1 MKQLPKAI
9 DRNGDLWVPAVT
21 KNLLYRALQDARRAL
36 ESSQGL
42 AVTQGSTVRTIDHA
56 EQLQA
61 LAVAAALLGLDR
73 CDRSL
78 PPVHEQ
84 LGEPT
89 ARQTQVLRNLTTL
102 RSI

>member
-21 KNLLYRALQDARRAL
+21 KNLLFRALQDVRSAL

-42 AVTQGSTVRTIDHA
+42 AAAQGNSARTIDHA
-56 EQLQA
+56 EQLRA

-73 CDRSL
+73 CDRNL
-78 PPVHEQ
+78 PPVHDQ
-84 LGEPT
+84 LGEPS
-89 ARQTQVLRNLTTL
+89 ALQAQVLRNLYTL

>member
-9 DRNGDLWVPAVT
+9 DRNGDLWIPAVT

-42 AVTQGSTVRTIDHA
+42 EAIHGRTVRTIDHA
-56 EQLQA
+56 EQLKA
-61 LAVAAALLGLDR
+61 LEVAAALLGMGR
-73 CDRSL
+73 CDCSL

-89 ARQTQVLRNLTTL
+89 RRQAQVLRNLYTL